1 VNNVSGAGK
10 PAVSQMLEGLLNT
23 SLNRLTADLM
33 AWKAELDDEIQR
45 TEQHLQ
51 EIRHKAKLLEMMMSL
66 LDVVIVK
73 PKSVEK
79 K

>member
-1 VNNVSGAGK
+1 MNNVSGAGK

>member
-66 LDVVIVK
+66 LDVVIMK